1 MINVLIKTESHYKVD
16 RDRIRKTVEVF
27 LKKRGVK
34 GATEVS
40 INIVGDRF
48 MKAINKK
55 YRNLDAT
62 TTVLT
67 FNLTDEEPQK
77 PFTVPPDGILHL
89 GDIVISY
96 PQVREYAGD
105 ENKLVDEKM
114 DDFVIH
120 GLTNL
125 LS

>member
-16 RDRIRKTVEVF
+16 RDRMRKTVVVF
-27 LKKRGVK
+27 LKSRGVK
-34 GATEVS
+34 GPSEVS

-48 MKAINKK
+48 MKKINKK

-62 TTVLT
+62 ASVLT
-67 FNLTDEEPQK
+67 FSLTDEEPQK
-77 PFTVPPDGILHL
+77 PFTAPPDGILHL
-89 GDIVISY
+89 GDIIISY
-96 PQVREYAGD
+96 PQVREYACS

>member
-16 RDRIRKTVEVF
+16 RDRMRKTVEVF
-27 LKKRGVK
+27 IKSRGVK
-34 GATEVS
+34 SNVEVS

-48 MKAINKK
+48 MRKINKK
-55 YRNLDAT
+55 YRSLDET

-67 FNLTDEEPQK
+67 FSLTDEEPQK
-77 PFTVPPDGILHL
+77 PFSIPPDGILHL
-89 GDIVISY
+89 CDIVISY
-96 PQVREYAGD
+96 PQVREYARA

-125 LS
+125 LE